1 MTEEILLGLR
11 DFLKPYLPLL
21 NTHNVDYLIRDH
33 WNTFVPEWIRQ
44 TERIN
49 LYDALEERYQ
59 TEKPVINPLD
69 ELLDQIVYWR
79 RRMEQI
85 TYTRER
91 FEEEIHLEKDRPSVK
106 FRARTFMSEKKEH
119 EVDIL
124 APVIDQ
130 IARLSQS
137 DSVSSSLVRQ
147 DFYA

>member
-11 DFLKPYLPLL
+11 DFLQPYLPLL
-21 NTHNVDYLIRDH
+21 NTHNVDYLVRDH
-33 WNTFVPEWIRQ
+33 WNSFIPEWMRR
-44 TERIN
+44 TEPIN

-59 TEKPVINPLD
+59 TEKPVASPLD
-69 ELLDQIVYWR
+69 DLLDQIVYWR
-79 RRMEQI
+79 RRIEQI

-91 FEEEIHLEKDRPSVK
+91 FEEEIGLEKDRPSFK
-106 FRARTFMSEKKEH
+106 FRMRTFMSEKKEH

-137 DSVSSSLVRQ
+137 DSVNDSFL
-147 DFYA
+147 